1 MMSKIKIGERII
13 GDGEPVL
20 VIAEAGVN
28 HNGQLERALELVS
41 VARAAG
47 ADAVK
52 FQLYRPEEQVSRAA
66 RTALYQ
72 REQTG
77 ADSMLEMARSYEL
90 PWESHRAIAARCRE
104 AGIAYM
110 SSCFDREAVD
120 FLVQLG
126 GESVKVGSG
135 ELTNYPLLAHI
146 SATGLPIL
154 LSTGMSTLEDVAGA
168 VEHIRASGESPLAL
182 FQCVS
187 NYPADPATVNLRAME
202 TMRRAFN
209 LPVGFSDHT
218 PGSAV
223 AAAAVALG
231 ACMVE
236 KHFTLDKTLPG
247 PDHAMSLDP
256 SELQDYV
263 KAMRTAE
270 SALGDGIKRP
280 VQTEL
285 ETLVAARRSIV
296 SARRIHAGENLDES
310 NVTLKRPATGI
321 DPRLWQT
328 VRGRKAA
335 TDIPCDV
342 PITWEML
349 A

>member
-1 MMSKIKIGERII
+1 MNKIKIGGRMI

-20 VIAEAGVN
+20 IIAEAGVN
-28 HNGQLERALELVS
+28 HNGQLEKALELVE

-52 FQLYRPEEQVSRAA
+52 FQLYRPEEQVSRGA
-66 RTALYQ
+66 RTAGYQ

-77 ADSMLEMARSYEL
+77 ADNMLEMACSYEL
-90 PWESHRAIAARCRE
+90 PWEAHEVIAARCRE

-126 GESVKVGSG
+126 GESIKVGSG
-135 ELTNYPLLAHI
+135 EITNYPLLAHI
-146 SATGLPIL
+146 SMTGLPVL
-154 LSTGMSTLEDVAGA
+154 LSTGMSTLSDVAGA
-168 VEHIRASGESPLAL
+168 VEHIRASGRSPLAL

-187 NYPADPATVNLRAME
+187 NYPADPASANLRAMQ
-202 TMRRAFN
+202 TMRSAFN
-209 LPVGFSDHT
+209 VPVGFSDHT
-218 PGSAV
+218 PGLAVAV
-223 AAAAVALG
+223 AATALG

-236 KHFTLDKTLPG
+236 KHFTLDKNLPG

-256 SELQDYV
+256 TELRDYV
-263 KAMRTAE
+263 RAIRAAE

-280 VQTEL
+280 VESEL
-285 ETLVAARRSIV
+285 ETLTAARRSLV
-296 SARRIHAGENLDES
+296 SARCIRAGESLDES

-335 TDIPCDV
+335 IEIPPDV

>member
-1 MMSKIKIGERII
+1 MMSKIKIGERMI

-28 HNGQLERALELVS
+28 HNGELQRALELVE

-66 RTALYQ
+66 RTAEYQ
-72 REQTG
+72 RAQTG
-77 ADSMLEMARSYEL
+77 ASDMLTMARSYEL
-90 PWESHRAIAARCRE
+90 PWEAHRAIAARCRE

-126 GESVKVGSG
+126 GECIKVGSG
-135 ELTNYPLLAHI
+135 EITNYPLLAHM

-154 LSTGMSTLEDVAGA
+154 LSTGMSTLADVAGA
-168 VEHIRASGESPLAL
+168 VEHVRASGPSPLAL

-187 NYPADPATVNLRAME
+187 NYPTDPATVNLRAME
-202 TMRRAFN
+202 TMRRAFFV
-209 LPVGFSDHT
+209 PVGFSDHT
-218 PGSAV
+218 TGETVSV
-223 AAAAVALG
+223 AAVALG

-236 KHFTLDKTLPG
+236 KHFTLDKSLPG

-256 SELQDYV
+256 DELRDYV
-263 KAMRTAE
+263 RAIRTAE
-270 SALGDGIKRP
+270 RALGDGLKRP
-280 VQTEL
+280 VETEL
-285 ETLVAARRSIV
+285 ETMVAARRSLV
-296 SARRIHAGENLDES
+296 SARSILAGERLDES

-321 DPRLWQT
+321 DPRLWQN

-335 TDIPCDV
+335 TDIPNDV

-349 A
+349 G

>member
-1 MMSKIKIGERII
+1 MNKIKIGERMI
-13 GDGEPVL
+13 GDGESVL
-20 VIAEAGVN
+20 IIAEAGVN

-41 VARAAG
+41 VAREAG

-52 FQLYRPEEQVSRAA
+52 FQLYRPEEQVSRGA
-66 RTALYQ
+66 RTAGYQ
-72 REQTG
+72 RARTG
-77 ADSMLEMARSYEL
+77 AENMLEMALSYEL
-90 PWESHRAIAARCRE
+90 PWEAHRAIAARCRE
-104 AGIAYM
+104 TGIAYM

-126 GESVKVGSG
+126 GEGIKVGSG
-135 ELTNYPLLAHI
+135 EMTNYPLLAHM
-146 SATGLPIL
+146 SQTGLPIL
-154 LSTGMSTLEDVAGA
+154 LSTGMSTLSDVAGA
-168 VEHIRASGESPLAL
+168 VEHIHASGPSTLAL

-187 NYPADPATVNLRAME
+187 NYPADPATSNLRAML
-202 TMRRAFN
+202 TMRSAFN
-209 LPVGFSDHT
+209 VPVGFSDHT
-218 PGSAV
+218 PGAAV
-223 AAAAVALG
+223 AVAAVALG

-256 SELQDYV
+256 SELRDYV
-263 KAMRTAE
+263 KAIRIAE

-280 VQTEL
+280 VASES
-285 ETLVAARRSIV
+285 ETLIAARRSLV
-296 SARRIHAGENLDES
+296 SARGIPAGESLDES

-335 TDIPCDV
+335 TDIPPDV

>member
-1 MMSKIKIGERII
+1 MTSNIKIGERMI

-28 HNGQLERALELVS
+28 HNGELESALELVE

-66 RTALYQ
+66 RTAGYQ

-77 ADSMLEMARSYEL
+77 ADNMLEMARSYEL
-90 PWESHRAIAARCRE
+90 PWEAHRTIAARCRE
-104 AGIAYM
+104 VGIAYM

-126 GESVKVGSG
+126 GESLKVGSG
-135 ELTNYPLLAHI
+135 EITNYPLLAHM
-146 SATGLPIL
+146 SRTGLPIL
-154 LSTGMSTLEDVAGA
+154 LSTGMSTLADVAGA
-168 VEHIRASGESPLAL
+168 VEHIRASGRSPLAL

-187 NYPADPATVNLRAME
+187 NYPTAPESVNLRAMD
-202 TMRRAFN
+202 TMQRAFD

-218 PGSAV
+218 QGATVAV
-223 AAAAVALG
+223 AAVALG
-231 ACMVE
+231 ACMLE
-236 KHFTLDKTLPG
+236 KHFTLDKNLPG

-256 SELQDYV
+256 CELRDYV
-263 KAMRTAE
+263 KAIRIAE

-280 VQTEL
+280 VETEL
-285 ETLVAARRSIV
+285 ETLVAARRSLV
-296 SARRIHAGENLDES
+296 SARDIVAGELLDES

-335 TDIPCDV
+335 TDIPADV

>member
-1 MMSKIKIGERII
+1 MTSKIQIGERMI

-20 VIAEAGVN
+20 IIAEAGVN
-28 HNGQLERALELVS
+28 HNGQLEKALELVS

-52 FQLYRPEEQVSRAA
+52 FQLYRPEEQVSQAA
-66 RTALYQ
+66 RTAGYQ

-77 ADSMLEMARSYEL
+77 ADHMLEMARSYEL
-90 PWESHRAIAARCRE
+90 PWEAHHAIAARCRE

-126 GESVKVGSG
+126 GECIKVGSG
-135 ELTNYPLLAHI
+135 EITNYPLLAHM

-154 LSTGMSTLEDVAGA
+154 LSTGMSTLSDVAGA
-168 VEHIRASGESPLAL
+168 VEHIHASGPGSLAL

-187 NYPADPATVNLRAME
+187 NYPADPATVNLRAML
-202 TMRRAFN
+202 TMRQAFN
-209 LPVGFSDHT
+209 VPVGFSDHT
-218 PGSAV
+218 HGSAV
-223 AAAAVALG
+223 AVAAVALG

-236 KHFTLDKTLPG
+236 KHFTLDKSLPG

-256 SELQDYV
+256 SELRAYV
-263 KAMRTAE
+263 KAIRTAE

-280 VQTEL
+280 VESEL
-285 ETLVAARRSIV
+285 ETLRAARRSLV
-296 SARRIHAGENLDES
+296 SARIIHAGESLDES

-328 VRGRKAA
+328 VRGRVAA
-335 TDIPCDV
+335 TDIPPDV
-342 PITWEML
+342 PITWKML
-349 A
+349 S